1 MSDIPFTVN
10 TLLGLPD
17 REFCE
22 QVLAAGADQE
32 EPDSIKE
39 RVAKGLRGLQWK
51 AVEGEVR
58 RKAGELLNI
67 DVMGLIASA
76 WREGKVMGRL
86 EEGNKSREG
95 TAHIPLQQHTIESEL
110 EPYIEI
116 QFGSLSKKIV
126 LNVKIEI
133 KLSGLILKIEDS
145 KIKAIEA
152 GSVTGTGDI
161 NIKKVRLLRRGF
173 GPIDLPAKVNL
184 GNGIPL
190 GKSANNGGP
199 GN

>member
-22 QVLAAGADQE
+22 QVLAAGAR
-32 EPDSIKE
+32 PDEQDPMKE
-39 RVAKGLRGLQWK
+39 QVSKGLRGLQWK

-67 DVMGLIASA
+67 DVMGLITSA
-76 WREGKVMGRL
+76 WHDGKVMGHL
-86 EEGNKSREG
+86 EEGNRSKEG
-95 TAHIPLQQHTIESEL
+95 TAHIPLQEHTIQSEL

-116 QFGSLSKKIV
+116 QFGSLLKKIV
-126 LNVKIEI
+126 LNVQMEI

-145 KIKAIEA
+145 IIKAIEA
-152 GSVTGTGDI
+152 GSIKGTGDI
-161 NIKKVRLLRRGF
+161 NIRQVRLLRRGF
-173 GPIDLPAKVNL
+173 GPIDLPAKVNM

-190 GKSANNGGP
+190 AKKG
-199 GN
+199 

>member
-17 REFCE
+17 REFCD
-22 QVLAAGADQE
+22 QVLSAGAEQE
-32 EPDSIKE
+32 EADSMKE
-39 RVAKGLRGLQWK
+39 RVQKGLRGLQWK

-67 DVMGLIASA
+67 DVLGLITSA
-76 WREGKVMGRL
+76 WHDGKVMGRL
-86 EEGNKSREG
+86 EEGNKSKEG
-95 TAHIPLQQHTIESEL
+95 TAHIPLQEHTIQSEL

-116 QFGSLSKKIV
+116 QFGSLLKKIV

-133 KLSGLILKIEDS
+133 KLKGLILKIEDS

-152 GSVTGTGDI
+152 GSIMGTGDI
-161 NIKKVRLLRRGF
+161 TVKKVRLLQRGF

-184 GNGIPL
+184 GSGIPL
-190 GKSANNGGP
+190 RKAG
-199 GN
+199 

>member
-1 MSDIPFTVN
+1 MSDLPFTVN

-22 QVLAAGADQE
+22 LVLAAGS
-32 EPDSIKE
+32 DSGEFSAMKE
-39 RVAKGLRGLQWK
+39 HVAKGLGGLQWK
-51 AVEGEVR
+51 VVEGEVR

-67 DVMGLIASA
+67 DVMGLIVSA
-76 WREGKVMGRL
+76 WHEGKVMVRL
-86 EEGNKSREG
+86 EQENRSTGDS
-95 TAHIPLQQHTIESEL
+95 AHIPLQEHTIESEL
-110 EPYIEI
+110 EPYIAI
-116 QFGSLSKKIV
+116 QFGSLSKKIA

-133 KLSGLILKIEDS
+133 KLSGLILRIEDS

-161 NIKKVRLLRRGF
+161 NIKRVRLLRRGF
-173 GPIDLPAKVNL
+173 GPIDLHAKVNL

-190 GKSANNGGP
+190 SNVAGNGGA

>member
-1 MSDIPFTVN
+1 MSEAPFTVN

-17 REFCE
+17 KEFCDK
-22 QVLAAGADQE
+22 VLAEDAGPE
-32 EPDSIKE
+32 EQDSMKE
-39 RVAKGLRGLQWK
+39 RISKGLRGLQWK
-51 AVEGEVR
+51 SIQAEVR

-76 WREGKVMGRL
+76 WRDGKVMGRL
-86 EEGNKSREG
+86 EEGNKSKEG
-95 TAHIPLQQHTIESEL
+95 ATHIPLQEHTIESEL

-116 QFGSLSKKIV
+116 KFGSLSKKIV
-126 LNVKIEI
+126 LNVKMEM

-161 NIKKVRLLRRGF
+161 NIKRVRLLRRGF
-173 GPIDLPAKVNL
+173 GPIELPAKVNL

-190 GKSANNGGP
+190 GKGSQ
-199 GN
+199 

>member
-1 MSDIPFTVN
+1 MSDIPFTLN

-22 QVLAAGADQE
+22 QVLAAGSQPE
-32 EPDSIKE
+32 ETDSMKE
-39 RVAKGLRGLQWK
+39 RASKGLRGLQWK
-51 AVEGEVR
+51 AVEGEIR
-58 RKAGELLNI
+58 KKAGELLNI
-67 DVMGLIASA
+67 DVMGLIAAA
-76 WREGKVMGRL
+76 WHDGKVMGRL
-86 EEGNKSREG
+86 EDGDKSKEG
-95 TAHIPLQQHTIESEL
+95 TAHIPLQEHTIHSEL

-126 LNVKIEI
+126 LTVKIEI

-152 GSVTGTGDI
+152 RSVMGTGDI

-173 GPIDLPAKVNL
+173 GPIELPAKVNL

-190 GKSANNGGP
+190 RKTG
-199 GN
+199 

>member
-22 QVLAAGADQE
+22 QVLAGGIDQE
-32 EPDSIKE
+32 ETTSMKD
-39 RVAKGLRGLQWK
+39 RVLKGVRGLQWK
-51 AVEGEVR
+51 TVEGEVR

-67 DVMGLIASA
+67 DVVGLIAGA
-76 WREGKVMGRL
+76 WREGKIMKHL
-86 EEGNKSREG
+86 EEANQSKDGA
-95 TAHIPLQQHTIESEL
+95 THIPLQEHTIESEL

-126 LNVKIEI
+126 LNVKMEI
-133 KLSGLILKIEDS
+133 KLSGLVLKIEDS

-161 NIKKVRLLRRGF
+161 NIKRIRLLRRGF
-173 GPIDLPAKVNL
+173 GPIELPAKVNL
-184 GNGIPL
+184 GNGISL
-190 GKSANNGGP
+190 V
-199 GN
+199 